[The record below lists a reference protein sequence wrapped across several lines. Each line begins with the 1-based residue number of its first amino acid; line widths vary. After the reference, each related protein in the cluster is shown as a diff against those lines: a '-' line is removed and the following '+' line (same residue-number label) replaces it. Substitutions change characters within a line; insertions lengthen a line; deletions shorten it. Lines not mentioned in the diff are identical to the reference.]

1 MWRAF
6 GVDPVKQLADFAFE
20 KRPDVMDRC
29 EQKPGPHSHSLN
41 KAPKFQTPLTARRLR
56 LETKTLLLVVIIHH
70 FDLVLRLVVN
80 MKLALLRERQM
91 RQ

>member
-6 GVDPVKQLADFAFE
+6 GVDPVKQLSDFAFK

-29 EQKPGPHSHSLN
+29 KQKSAPHSHSLN

-56 LETKTLLLVVIIHH
+56 LETKTLLHLKR
-70 FDLVLRLVVN
+70 FGESSATLCTWF
-80 MKLALLRERQM
+80 ACLLG
-91 RQ
+91 